1 MPLRFRSQF
10 LWLGFLLFL
19 LNLVALPAWSQSAGV
34 EQSQLVKARLTSPQ
48 KKLVPGEECR
58 LTVELEMAPGVH
70 IYGREPGDAGL
81 PTEIEWQLPQ
91 DWPTPEEN
99 WPQPTLSSE
108 DGLKCFIYNDKLD
121 IEAKMRVPLLATP
134 GQNVTLKA
142 MVIWLA
148 CSETCVPGQA
158 NVSLTMPVA
167 GVATPAAGNSSSS
180 PAVQGILPGG
190 CVVNELPGAPS
201 ATPLTSDS
209 VSSSPDVATSSSDSI
224 APFQDF
230 ASTSPDSVP
239 SSSDSIPEPPVS
251 APAPLGE
258 AMAVLL
264 AFAGGIILNLM
275 PCVFPVLS
283 LKALALVNSGQAEQR
298 QRKLQALAYSLG
310 VVVSFWLI
318 AGLLLIL
325 RQAGQELGWG
335 FQMQSPYFVICMA
348 VLFMGLGYSMLGF
361 WEIGVSLTRLG
372 DVSAHSG
379 SSFLSGVL
387 ATVVA
392 TPCTAPF
399 MGTALG
405 YALTLPWY
413 STMLIFTSLGLGMA
427 LPVAVLSLWP
437 AWQRLLP
444 QPGAWME
451 TLKQALAFP
460 LLLAAVYFAWVVDVQ
475 AGPYVMAALLTA
487 WVALGLALWIN
498 GRWGGLNGKLW
509 AKILSVC
516 VALLGLAAPLSVY
529 YSQVQRTIDHGTSD
543 QERSSVPG
551 SINVVGEGE
560 PSAWSPQAVEA
571 VLQSG
576 HPVFVDFG
584 AAWCLTCQFNER
596 AVLQNAKV
604 QQAMRERGVVLLKA
618 DWTDRND
625 SITRELARFGRSGV
639 PLYVYYPDKY
649 SEPRVLSE
657 LITVDSVLDIL

>member
-1 MPLRFRSQF
+1 MPLRFRSHL
-10 LWLGFLLFL
+10 LWLGLLL
-19 LNLVALPAWSQSAGV
+19 LLLGLVALPAGAQPVGLNLP
-34 EQSQLVKARLTSPQ
+34 QQVKARLTSPQ
-48 KKLVPGEECR
+48 TELVPGGECQ
-58 LTVELEMAPGVH
+58 LKVELEMEPGVH
-70 IYGREPGDAGL
+70 VYGREPGDTGL
-81 PTEIEWQLPQ
+81 PTEIAWQLPQ
-91 DWPTPEEN
+91 GWPAPEEN
-99 WPQPTLSSE
+99 WPQPTPSNE
-108 DGLKCFIYNDKLD
+108 DGFECFIYNNKLD
-121 IEAKMRVPLLATP
+121 IEARLRVPDSAIP
-134 GQNVTLKA
+134 GQTVTLKA
-142 MVIWLA
+142 TISWLA
-148 CSETCVPGQA
+148 CSESCVPGQA
-158 NVSLTMPVA
+158 DVSLALPVA
-167 GVATPAAGNSSSS
+167 GVATPAAGSSSS
-180 PAVQGILPGG
+180 SQVAQGILPGG
-190 CVVNELPGAPS
+190 CVIKEPPGAPP
-201 ATPLTSDS
+201 AVPPPSDS
-209 VSSSPDVATSSSDSI
+209 DPL
-224 APFQDF
+224 
-230 ASTSPDSVP
+230 
-239 SSSDSIPEPPVS
+239 PPAS

-264 AFAGGIILNLM
+264 AFVGGIILNLM

-283 LKALALVNSGQAEQR
+283 LKALALVNSGQAERSQQKR
-298 QRKLQALAYSLG
+298 QALAYSLG

-348 VLFMGLGYSMLGF
+348 VLFVGLGFSMLGF

-372 DVSAHSG
+372 DVSAQSG

-427 LPVAVLSLWP
+427 LPVAALSLWP

-444 QPGAWME
+444 RPGAWME

-475 AGPYVMAALLTA
+475 AGPYVVAALLTA
-487 WVALGLALWIN
+487 WVAVGLAMWIN

-509 AKILSVC
+509 AKILAVC
-516 VALLGLAAPLSVY
+516 VALLGLAAPLSAY
-529 YSQVQRTIDHGTSD
+529 YYQIQRTIAHGTPE
-543 QERSSVPG
+543 QARISVPVG
-551 SINVVGEGE
+551 LNAVGEGE

-571 VLQSG
+571 ALRSG

-584 AAWCLTCQFNER
+584 AAWCLTCQLNER

-618 DWTDRND
+618 DWTDRD
-625 SITRELARFGRSGV
+625 DRITRELARFGRSGV
-639 PLYVYYPDKY
+639 PLYVYYRDKE

-657 LITVDSVLDIL
+657 LITVDGVLDIL